1 MEFTIP
7 IVCIFISFIV
17 GYLGRNRKMG
27 FWGYFF
33 ATLLL
38 TPLVGTL
45 LLVVSDKKQPDAD
58 TEHAENK

>member
-1 MEFTIP
+1 MVYGIP
-7 IVCIFISFIV
+7 ILCILSGFLI

-38 TPLVGTL
+38 TPLVGAL
-45 LLVVSDKKQPDAD
+45 LLVVSDKKPNGQIK
-58 TEHAENK
+58 N